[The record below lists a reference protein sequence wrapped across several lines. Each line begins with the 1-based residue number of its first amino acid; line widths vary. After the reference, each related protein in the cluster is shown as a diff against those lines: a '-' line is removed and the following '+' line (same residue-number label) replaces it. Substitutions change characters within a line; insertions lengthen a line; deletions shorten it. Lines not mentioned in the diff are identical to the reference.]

1 MVNHVQ
7 HCDSIN
13 VSPRKRNIFPALVHL
28 YKTLVTKWGRRH
40 KKSSSDEEPNNIV
53 QESFQ
58 EFDRDKKDQKEAMNG
73 GHSFRYN
80 GENIGGEGFVK
91 HRSMDNFFSSSFS
104 RTGSRSHPDPTPS
117 TSRCQ
122 SSTPILF
129 SNSTG
134 LVKPPPIEKELEC
147 TLEELCFGC
156 KKRIKITREVT
167 TKSGEVIQEEEML
180 TIKVKPGWK
189 KGTKITFE
197 GMGNERPGSLPAD
210 IIFVI
215 AERKHHLFRREGD
228 DLELAVSI
236 PLVKSL
242 TGCTIPIPL
251 LGGEKTDITIEDII
265 HPGYQKIISGEG
277 MPNPKEQGKRGD
289 MILVFLIEFPTELT
303 AEQRADIVGIL
314 EHSCDD

>member
-1 MVNHVQ
+1 
-7 HCDSIN
+7 
-13 VSPRKRNIFPALVHL
+13 
-28 YKTLVTKWGRRH
+28 
-40 KKSSSDEEPNNIV
+40 
-53 QESFQ
+53 
-58 EFDRDKKDQKEAMNG
+58 MNG

-104 RTGSRSHPDPTPS
+104 RTGSRSHPEPTPS
-117 TSRCQ
+117 ILHRNASRNCTGHVKYGIPESLSRSTSRYQ
-122 SSTPILF
+122 SSTPIMF

-156 KKRIKITREVT
+156 KKKIKITREVT

-251 LGGEKTDITIEDII
+251 LSGEKTDITIEDII

-289 MILVFLIEFPTELT
+289 VRLVFLIEFPKELT